1 MFRTNQIF
9 FIFVGLILVG
19 FVQVYYRVNSTIVGY
34 EIAALKDKEISELRR
49 ERSLK
54 LERSILVNKS
64 NLQKY
69 ASTEVKKTQ

>member
-9 FIFVGLILVG
+9 FVFVGLILVG

-34 EIAALKDKEISELRR
+34 EIAALKEREISELRR

-54 LERSILVNKS
+54 LERSMLVSKS

-69 ASTEVKKTQ
+69 ALVEARKNQ